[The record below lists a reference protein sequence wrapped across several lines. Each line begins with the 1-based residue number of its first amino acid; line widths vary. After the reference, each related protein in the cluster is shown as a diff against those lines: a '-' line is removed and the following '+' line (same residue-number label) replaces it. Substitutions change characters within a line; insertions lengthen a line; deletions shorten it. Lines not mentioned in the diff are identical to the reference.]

1 MRLLDRSDQLAWEQ
15 WVAEAGW
22 SPGKPEPSPLPP
34 GVAVVAANALKA
46 LVESM
51 QADLQDVRL
60 SEDAA
65 LNCLNDIDRAKAG
78 IASLQ
83 DDISQRDT
91 ISAYEIN

>member
-1 MRLLDRSDQLAWEQ
+1 
-15 WVAEAGW
+15 
-22 SPGKPEPSPLPP
+22 
-34 GVAVVAANALKA
+34 
-46 LVESM
+46 M